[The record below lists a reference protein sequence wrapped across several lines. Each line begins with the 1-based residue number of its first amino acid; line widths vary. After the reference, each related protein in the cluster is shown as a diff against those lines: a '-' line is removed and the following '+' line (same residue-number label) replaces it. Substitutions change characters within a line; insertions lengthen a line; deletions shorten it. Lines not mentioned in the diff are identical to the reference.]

1 MAMKSGR
8 GGLGAGGWGEEEGEG
23 DGLRHQRRS
32 EEVKMGFQIEVW
44 M

>member
-8 GGLGAGGWGEEEGEG
+8 GGLGAGGGEEEGEG
-23 DGLRHQRRS
+23 EGLRHQRRS
-32 EEVKMGFQIEVW
+32 EEVKMGFQMEVW